1 MNSLVRDH
9 LKFRKQF
16 SMLGCEGLL
25 SYEGV
30 DEGPP
35 THERARLAELKA
47 LVDRSR
53 E

>member
-1 MNSLVRDH
+1 MNSLVCDH

-16 SMLGCEGLL
+16 SMLEREALL

-35 THERARLAELKA
+35 AHERARLAELKA
-47 LVDRSR
+47 LVNRSR